1 MASAASAMPGALRSF
16 ALAWTGDVAIAV
28 VPRDKA
34 DVVFTVVHGRLG
46 LLVQPS
52 DSDVDKRDPE
62 PDFPSNG
69 VSASCC
75 SAEKH

>member
-1 MASAASAMPGALRSF
+1 MPEALRSF
-16 ALAWTGDVAIAV
+16 ARAWTGDVVIAV
-28 VPRDKA
+28 VPRERA
-34 DVVFTVVHGRLG
+34 EVVFTVVHGRLG

-52 DSDVDKRDPE
+52 DSDVDRRDPE

-75 SAEKH
+75 SVWQG